1 MTLRYG
7 DGPRPDNARVGQQFM
22 TILSVQDAK
31 LTVHASQYAPNH
43 IMPAHADQRS
53 RLSIVVAGRVLES
66 VGRHDEYAT
75 AGSLAIK
82 PGHVVHQNRF
92 GPEGARM
99 LSIELPDWLITGQPA
114 AIVDQWRW
122 FHGGPLTVLATRLWL
137 AARQPSDNH
146 TGLADRLIDAIAAA
160 GELGSP
166 GVRGSPPGW
175 LRQIQQQLHDDYA
188 EGSSL
193 FALAAGA
200 GVHPVYLARLFRRY
214 FRCSVT
220 DYVQALRLSAAVER
234 MAVTPEALATI
245 AAATGYADQSH
256 LSRACQRGLGLAPR
270 RCRLLLAAADARG

>member
-1 MTLRYG
+1 
-7 DGPRPDNARVGQQFM
+7 
-22 TILSVQDAK
+22 
-31 LTVHASQYAPNH
+31 
-43 IMPAHADQRS
+43 
-53 RLSIVVAGRVLES
+53 
-66 VGRHDEYAT
+66 
-75 AGSLAIK
+75 
-82 PGHVVHQNRF
+82 
-92 GPEGARM
+92 
-99 LSIELPDWLITGQPA
+99 
-114 AIVDQWRW
+114 
-122 FHGGPLTVLATRLWL
+122 
-137 AARQPSDNH
+137 
-146 TGLADRLIDAIAAA
+146 
-160 GELGSP
+160 
-166 GVRGSPPGW
+166 